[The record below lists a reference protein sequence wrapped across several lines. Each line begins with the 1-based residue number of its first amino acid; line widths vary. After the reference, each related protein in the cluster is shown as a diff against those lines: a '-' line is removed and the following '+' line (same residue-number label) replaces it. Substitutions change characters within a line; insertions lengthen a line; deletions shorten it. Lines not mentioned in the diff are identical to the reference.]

1 MAAARSLWKAQQ
13 GGWDHRHL
21 VFLDETGLNTKMT
34 RLYGRAPRSQRCL
47 DHRPH
52 GHWHTNTFIAALR
65 HDRLEAPWMLD
76 GAMNGQ
82 AFLVYVSKVLA
93 PTLSEGDIV
102 ICDNLSSHKVAGVA
116 EAIERSGATLRYLP
130 AYSPDLNPIEM
141 AFSKL
146 KALVK
151 KHHARSYDE
160 LFYAV
165 AEAIES
171 FPAEHCRGFFRL
183 AQYATVKR
191 KCSRSCPS
199 RKAQNCG
206 RDFVE
211 HPQESGSGSGFFK
224 LLDLQATLRSSGQ
237 ITLVP
242 KKDPNGIQILLQTQS

>member
-191 KCSRSCPS
+191 KCSRIQRLS
-199 RKAQNCG
+199 
-206 RDFVE
+206 
-211 HPQESGSGSGFFK
+211 
-224 LLDLQATLRSSGQ
+224 TSGQ
-237 ITLVP
+237 SGALT
-242 KKDPNGIQILLQTQS
+242 

>member
-1 MAAARSLWKAQQ
+1 MDKLGLSFKKTLHASEQSRPDVAAARSLWKAQQ

-183 AQYATVKR
+183 AQYATV
-191 KCSRSCPS
+191 
-199 RKAQNCG
+199 
-206 RDFVE
+206 
-211 HPQESGSGSGFFK
+211 
-224 LLDLQATLRSSGQ
+224 
-237 ITLVP
+237 
-242 KKDPNGIQILLQTQS
+242 